1 MSHLF
6 KPLQRIGGEV
16 VSLRMGQDIL
26 GQGRED
32 GLEIGTLSSGSHNE
46 TMEQTRI
53 LWRRELRETTNP
65 LSNPFSPRRVRL
77 CGLLCL
83 LCLPPVLLTG
93 AVARDGPAVLQS
105 PPLCTCGNS
114 SRRSKLY
121 RLNRA
126 STFARILL
134 PPPDLHRRSPA
145 ARPPRQQHAEPR
157 YFSLLR
163 LAPIARHVLTSM
175 LQVI

>member
-16 VSLRMGQDIL
+16 VPLRMGQDIL

-53 LWRRELRETTNP
+53 LWRRDLRGTTNP

-77 CGLLCL
+77 SSL
-83 LCLPPVLLTG
+83 LCLPCLPRVLLTG

-105 PPLCTCGNS
+105 PALSIRGNS
-114 SRRSKLY
+114 WRRSRLS
-121 RLNRA
+121 RLNRH

-134 PPPDLHRRSPA
+134 SPPDLHRRSPA

-157 YFSLLR
+157 YFSHLR
-163 LAPIARHVLTSM
+163 LAPIARHTLTSM
-175 LQVI
+175 LQVV